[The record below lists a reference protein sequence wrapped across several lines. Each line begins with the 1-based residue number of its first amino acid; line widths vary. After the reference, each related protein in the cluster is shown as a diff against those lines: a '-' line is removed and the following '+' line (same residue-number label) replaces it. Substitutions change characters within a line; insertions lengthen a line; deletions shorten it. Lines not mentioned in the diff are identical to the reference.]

1 MAAKRR
7 SRPKFKTVAFIASSM
22 PAAME
27 AKRRLIARY
36 GDAPPEKADAIV
48 ALGGDGQMLLALRQF
63 LGSGTPIYG
72 MNRGSVG
79 FLMNDYREDQLLERL
94 SQADVSTIH
103 PLKMHVRDA
112 DGIER
117 EAMAINEVSMF
128 RETYQAAKLRLSVDD
143 KVRMEELTCDGVLVA
158 TPAGSTAYNLSAYGP
173 ILPINAQL
181 LALTPICPFRPRRWR
196 GALLPDHARIRIEV
210 LEAAKRPVSAVADNI
225 EFRSVIEV
233 AVAED
238 ASLSM
243 QMMFDD
249 GHTLGERILT
259 EQFRY

>member
-143 KVRMEELTCDGVLVA
+143 KVLSVA
-158 TPAGSTAYNLSAYGP
+158 ADSKRAWMRESS
-173 ILPINAQL
+173 
-181 LALTPICPFRPRRWR
+181 R
-196 GALLPDHARIRIEV
+196 GIGCR
-210 LEAAKRPVSAVADNI
+210 AD
-225 EFRSVIEV
+225 
-233 AVAED
+233 
-238 ASLSM
+238 
-243 QMMFDD
+243 
-249 GHTLGERILT
+249 
-259 EQFRY
+259 

>member
-1 MAAKRR
+1 MPARR
-7 SRPKFKTVAFIASSM
+7 RRTFKSIAFVASSGS
-22 PAAME
+22 PAQE
-27 AKRRLIARY
+27 AKRRLTERY
-36 GDAPPEKADAIV
+36 GDCAPKDADAIV
-48 ALGGDGQMLLALRQF
+48 ALGGDGLMLVALRQF
-63 LGSGTPIYG
+63 LDAGTPIYG

-79 FLMNDYREDQLLERL
+79 FLMNDYREDELLERL
-94 SQADVSTIH
+94 AAAEVSTIH
-103 PLKMHVRDA
+103 PLQMQVLDA

-128 RETYQAAKLRLSVDD
+128 RETYQAAKLRLSVDGTI
-143 KVRMEELTCDGVLVA
+143 RMEELICDGVLVA

-173 ILPINAQL
+173 ILPMNAKL

-196 GALLPDHARIRIEV
+196 GALLPNKAKIRIEI

-225 EFRSVIEV
+225 EFRSVVDVHIV
-233 AVAED
+233 ED
-238 ASLSM
+238 AKRSM
-243 QMMFDD
+243 QMMFDP